1 VGSAF
6 LLAGTTKE
14 RRESIEFDDQ
24 ADRTGSYTDR
34 EKEETMAIAKVLEVL
49 AEGDS
54 IEAAIQSAV
63 SEAAET
69 VRGIK
74 HVYVEGVQALVEDN
88 EVVKYRVNA
97 KLTFVVE
104 TDRD

>member
-1 VGSAF
+1 MS
-6 LLAGTTKE
+6 
-14 RRESIEFDDQ
+14 
-24 ADRTGSYTDR
+24 
-34 EKEETMAIAKVLEVL
+34 IAKVIEVL

-54 IEAAIQSAV
+54 IEAAIESAV
-63 SEAAET
+63 TEAAET

-74 HVYVEGVQALVEDN
+74 HVYVEGVQAIVEDD

-104 TDRD
+104 AKSG

>member
-1 VGSAF
+1 MS
-6 LLAGTTKE
+6 
-14 RRESIEFDDQ
+14 
-24 ADRTGSYTDR
+24 
-34 EKEETMAIAKVLEVL
+34 IAKVIEVL

-63 SEAAET
+63 TEAAET

-74 HVYVEGVQALVEDN
+74 HVYVEGVQAIVEDDK
-88 EVVKYRVNA
+88 VVKYRVNA

-104 TDRD
+104 AERD

>member
-1 VGSAF
+1 
-6 LLAGTTKE
+6 
-14 RRESIEFDDQ
+14 
-24 ADRTGSYTDR
+24 
-34 EKEETMAIAKVLEVL
+34 MPIAKVIEVL

-54 IEAAIQSAV
+54 IESAIESAV
-63 SEAAET
+63 SEAADT

-74 HVYVEGVQALVEDN
+74 HVYVEGVQAIVEDN

-104 TDRD
+104 AERG

>member
-1 VGSAF
+1 MS
-6 LLAGTTKE
+6 
-14 RRESIEFDDQ
+14 
-24 ADRTGSYTDR
+24 
-34 EKEETMAIAKVLEVL
+34 IAKVIEVL

-54 IEAAIQSAV
+54 IEGAIQAAV

-69 VRGIK
+69 VRGIR
-74 HVYVEGVQALVEDN
+74 HVYVEGVQAVVEDD

-97 KLTFVVE
+97 KLTFVIE